1 MMGLHKRAIE
11 FAASAALVLACAVH
25 QPAASQE
32 AQATPV
38 QDSAAPAQTQA
49 APAQETPAAPA
60 QEASAPAVVSA
71 DPQARFRTFLQD
83 FRAEALAAGIPPE
96 LYDRATSN
104 ISLNTR
110 VEQLNLSQPEF
121 VRPVWTYLDNAVTE
135 ARVNRGRDLM
145 GVNAELFARLQV
157 TYGIPTEVVTAIWGM
172 ETGYGANLGSFNLFE
187 ALATLAYDGPRA
199 AYGRR
204 QLIAALK
211 IALTEGRDPSTMTG
225 SWAGAFG
232 FTQFVPTTF
241 LERAVDGDG
250 DGKRDLWGSPADAL
264 ASTANYLNR
273 SGWKP
278 GEGWGVEVQLPA
290 DFAYE
295 NADPEIRMPVA
306 EWTAKGVR
314 KLNGEPLSESAEPAA
329 IFLPAGARGPA
340 FLVQEN
346 FYAILKYNFAT
357 SYALAVSVL
366 SDRLKGASGVTGNWP
381 RGEEMLSVRQR
392 ITLQEGLTTLGYD
405 TGGVDGVLG
414 RRTRAAI
421 REFQKARGIPADG
434 YATSSLLTRILN
446 ERFSI
451 P

>member
-1 MMGLHKRAIE
+1 MRVTEI
-11 FAASAALVLACAVH
+11 AAVAALALACMSL
-25 QPAASQE
+25 QPS
-32 AQATPV
+32 T
-38 QDSAAPAQTQA
+38 
-49 APAQETPAAPA
+49 AQETPTAVAPVPASVPPQETAAAPA
-60 QEASAPAVVSA
+60 IVQPDPAT
-71 DPQARFRTFLQD
+71 RFRTFLQS
-83 FRAEALAAGIPPE
+83 FRTEAIAAGVRE
-96 LYDRATSN
+96 DVYDRATASIAFN
-104 ISLNTR
+104 PR
-110 VEQLNLSQPEF
+110 VEQLNLAQPEF
-121 VRPVWTYLDNAVTE
+121 VRPVWDYLDNAISD
-135 ARVNRGRDLM
+135 ARVNRGRDLI
-145 GVNAELFARLQV
+145 GINADLFARLQA
-157 TYGIPTEVVTAIWGM
+157 TYGVPEEVITAIWGM

-187 ALATLAYDGPRA
+187 ALATLAFEGPRA
-199 AYGRR
+199 EYGRR

-211 IALTEGRDPSTMTG
+211 IAQTEDRDPSTMTG

-232 FTQFVPTTF
+232 NTQFVPTTF

-264 ASTANYLNR
+264 ASTANYLSR

-278 GEGWGVEVQLPA
+278 GETWGEEVRLPA

-295 NADPEIRMPVA
+295 NADPDIRMPVSD
-306 EWTAKGVR
+306 WSAKGVH

-340 FLVQEN
+340 FLVHEN

-366 SDRLKGASGVTGNWP
+366 SDRLKGASGIAGSWP
-381 RGEEMLSVRQR
+381 RGEEMLSTRQR

-421 REFQKARGIPADG
+421 REFQKARGIAADG
-434 YATSSLLTRILN
+434 YATASLLTRILN
-446 ERFSI
+446 ERFSL